1 MNISQT
7 VNDLFLPFP
16 SALWFNFFVN
26 LLSLIV
32 LISIIKFRNNIDS
45 SYLLSVFILNII
57 IYFTTSVLH
66 KSELNLGAGFGL
78 FAVFSMLRFRTTDI
92 SLQQMTFLF
101 LAIAFGLIAAVWPTN
116 LMGLVAMFSL
126 VLLIIF
132 SIYKILLNKTFSSKS
147 IVYDK
152 IDLIVPDKEVELIRD
167 ISNRTGLN
175 VLKVEI
181 LNIDFLKD
189 ATDIKIF
196 YNN

>member
-1 MNISQT
+1 MNVSQT
-7 VNDLFLPFP
+7 INELFLPFP

-26 LLSLIV
+26 LFSLIV
-32 LISIIKFRNNIDS
+32 LIRIIKFRNNIDS

-189 ATDIKIF
+189 ATIIKIF
-196 YNN
+196 YN

>member
-1 MNISQT
+1 MNVSQI
-7 VNDLFLPFP
+7 VNELFLPFP
-16 SALWFNFFVN
+16 GALWFNFFVN

-32 LISIIKFRNNIDS
+32 LIRIIKFRNNIDS

-78 FAVFSMLRFRTTDI
+78 LAVFSMLRFRTTDI

-101 LAIAFGLIAAVWPTN
+101 LAIAFGLIAAVWQTN

-132 SIYKILLNKTFSSKS
+132 SIYKILLNKAFYSKS

-189 ATDIKIF
+189 ATEIKIF
-196 YNN
+196 YN

>member
-1 MNISQT
+1 MNVSQI
-7 VNDLFLPFP
+7 VNELFLPFP

-32 LISIIKFRNNIDS
+32 LIRIIKFRNNIDS

-57 IYFTTSVLH
+57 IYFTTIVLH

-116 LMGLVAMFSL
+116 LMGLVIMFSL

-132 SIYKILLNKTFSSKS
+132 SIYKILLNKAFSSKS

-189 ATDIKIF
+189 ATVIKIF
-196 YNN
+196 YN

>member
-1 MNISQT
+1 MNIFQII
-7 VNDLFLPFP
+7 NNLFSPFP
-16 SALWFNFFVN
+16 SSLWFNFCVN

-32 LISIIKFRNNIDS
+32 LIRIIKFRNNIDS

-57 IYFTTSVLH
+57 IYFTTAVLH

-101 LAIAFGLIAAVWPTN
+101 LAIAFGLIAAVWQTN

-126 VLLIIF
+126 ILLIIF
-132 SIYKILLNKTFSSKS
+132 SIYTILLKKTFSSKS

-152 IDLIVPDKEVELIRD
+152 IDLIVPDRQVELIRD

-181 LNIDFLKD
+181 LNINFLKD
-189 ATDIKIF
+189 ATEIKIF
-196 YNN
+196 YN

>member
-1 MNISQT
+1 MNVSQT
-7 VNDLFLPFP
+7 VNELFLPFP

-26 LLSLIV
+26 LISLIV
-32 LISIIKFRNNIDS
+32 LIRIIKFRNNIDS

-101 LAIAFGLIAAVWPTN
+101 LAIAFGLIAAVWQTN

-132 SIYKILLNKTFSSKS
+132 SIYKILLNKTFYSKS

-152 IDLIVPDKEVELIRD
+152 IDLIVPDKEVELIKD

-175 VLKVEI
+175 ILKVEI